1 MTHRIELEL
10 RLADAMGTIEAL
22 ELDDDGNMKDPEQ
35 FGPFLSALEHAL
47 AGSAG
52 CVEPR
57 EFQARRLEAHEK
69 HAEALG
75 L

>member
-1 MTHRIELEL
+1 MSHRIELEL
-10 RLADAMGTIEAL
+10 RLADAADVIEAL

-47 AGSAG
+47 QGDAG
-52 CVEPR
+52 CVEPK
-57 EFQARRLEAHEK
+57 EFQARRMQAHEK
-69 HAEALG
+69 HATTLG